1 MPLFPEL
8 LPHLE
13 LCFDQAEPG
22 EEFVIT
28 RYRRPNS
35 NLRTL
40 MMKIIQR
47 AGLKP
52 WPKLFQNLRSTRET
66 ELADDFP
73 IQVVCDW
80 IGNTE
85 AVAAKHYLQVTE
97 DHFTK
102 SLQNALQHPAVLPRT
117 GPQATLPAHEKTPV
131 LQGFAA
137 ECEVV
142 HTGQVEDRGLEPYTS
157 SCRKTHVPG
166 QSGAKSGVVRG
177 ENDAID
183 LSPDLVPLRMR
194 ELRVSGFRLLSGSS

>member
-40 MMKIIQR
+40 MMKIIRR

-66 ELADDFP
+66 ELA
-73 IQVVCDW
+73 
-80 IGNTE
+80 
-85 AVAAKHYLQVTE
+85 AKHYLQLTD
-97 DHFTK
+97 DHFAK
-102 SLQNALQHPAVLPRT
+102 AVRNPVQQPAVLPRT

-137 ECEVV
+137 GCEVV
-142 HTGQVEDRGLEPYTS
+142 QSGRVEDRGLEPLTFWLPA
-157 SCRKTHVPG
+157 R
-166 QSGAKSGVVRG
+166 R
-177 ENDAID
+177 
-183 LSPDLVPLRMR
+183 SPN
-194 ELRVSGFRLLSGSS
+194 